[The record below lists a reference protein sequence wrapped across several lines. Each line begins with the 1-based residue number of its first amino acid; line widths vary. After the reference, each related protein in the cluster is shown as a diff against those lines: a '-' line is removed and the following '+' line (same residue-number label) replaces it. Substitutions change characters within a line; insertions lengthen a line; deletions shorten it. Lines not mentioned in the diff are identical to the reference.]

1 MKKLISKLNPKS
13 FKIKLCQLLKEEA
26 PMEIGLLENKLLK
39 AFSDDEQSINLD
51 SENDLKLLYFN
62 KKRIYSILYDSDKTI
77 SLISNDSITNLSN
90 LFYLELL
97 IKYNSNTN
105 NLSYSMDLIC
115 KIDNTIM
122 DVTMTVIVILFNI
135 FNKFI

>member
-1 MKKLISKLNPKS
+1 
-13 FKIKLCQLLKEEA
+13 
-26 PMEIGLLENKLLK
+26 MEIGLLENKLLK